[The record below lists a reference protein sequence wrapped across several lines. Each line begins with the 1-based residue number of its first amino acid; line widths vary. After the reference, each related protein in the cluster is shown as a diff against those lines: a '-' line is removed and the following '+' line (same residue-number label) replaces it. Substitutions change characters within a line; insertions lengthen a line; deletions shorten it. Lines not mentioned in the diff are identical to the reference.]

1 MPMLENSKIEEIR
14 KSVNIIDVIGEYIP
28 LTQRGRNYFCVCPF
42 HDDHSPS
49 MSISNDLQIYTC
61 FSCGATGNVFKFL
74 MDYEHI
80 TFMDALAKVA
90 AKGGIDINVNTYTPR
105 KVINNEIYQIYDIA
119 AKFYQNNL
127 NSSYGIEAKEYLKK
141 REVDETIIKE
151 FGIGLSLIKNDVLTN
166 LLLKKEFKNDDLI
179 KSGLIVE
186 NQNGLHDIYMNR
198 IMFPLM
204 NLEGRVVGFSGRI
217 YNTKDNSKYINT
229 RETEIF
235 KKGEI
240 LYNYYRAKDEC
251 RIKKTVII
259 MEGFMDV
266 IRAYT
271 IGVKNVVASMG
282 TAITKEHAHLLKR
295 LAPNIILL
303 FDGDAAGEKATISCI
318 EELNKID
325 VIPKVVR
332 LEEGLDPD
340 DYIKRY
346 GKEKFLKKLNSPIDV
361 MEFKMNYLKSNKN
374 LDDSVDLADYINECL
389 KDLEKIDDDILK
401 EITLKKLSE
410 TSSLDINLLRSKL
423 KKKEISK
430 KFLTP
435 VKKNLA
441 KNYYDKCEIA
451 ERNLIY
457 RMLNSTEVIK
467 KYIKKVTFMPHDQ
480 YRMLANKIRFFYEE
494 HDNKF
499 DPADFYTVVNNS
511 TNEKMQENLNSI
523 LNTNLEEQFDAS
535 EIDDYIKVINEYNL
549 KNEAKKIE
557 NETKEDIDFNLKQE
571 KLKKIVELKLR
582 GEKND

>member
-105 KVINNEIYQIYDIA
+105 KVINNEFYQIYDIA

-141 REVDETIIKE
+141 REIDETIIKE

-204 NLEGRVVGFSGRI
+204 NLEGKIVGFSGRI

-282 TAITKEHAHLLKR
+282 TAITKEQARLLKR
-295 LAPNIILL
+295 LAPNVILL
-303 FDGDAAGEKATISCI
+303 FDGDAAGEKATIACI

-340 DYIKRY
+340 DYIKKY
-346 GKEKFLKKLNSPIDV
+346 GKEKFLNKLNSPIDV
-361 MEFKMNYLKSNKN
+361 MEFKMNYLKNNKN

-389 KDLEKIDDDILK
+389 KDLEKIDDDILR

-410 TSSLDINLLRSKL
+410 TSSLDIELLRSKL
-423 KKKEISK
+423 TKKEISK
-430 KFLTP
+430 NISKPVKSP
-435 VKKNLA
+435 VKK
-441 KNYYDKCEIA
+441 YYDKCEIA

-467 KYIKKVTFMPHDQ
+467 KYMKRVTFMPHDQ

-499 DPADFYTVVNNS
+499 DPADFYTIVNNG

>member
-141 REVDETIIKE
+141 REIDETIIKE
-151 FGIGLSLIKNDVLTN
+151 FGIGLSLVKNDVLTN

-204 NLEGRVVGFSGRI
+204 NLEGNVVGFSGRI

-282 TAITKEHAHLLKR
+282 TAITKEQARLLKR
-295 LAPNIILL
+295 LAPNVILL
-303 FDGDAAGEKATISCI
+303 FDGDAAGEKATIACI

-340 DYIKRY
+340 DYIKKY
-346 GKEKFLKKLNSPIDV
+346 GKEKFLNKLNSPIDI
-361 MEFKMNYLKSNKN
+361 MEFKMNYLKNNKN

-389 KDLEKIDDDILK
+389 KDLEKIDDDILR

-410 TSSLDINLLRSKL
+410 TSSLDIELLRSKL
-423 KKKEISK
+423 TKKEISK
-430 KFLTP
+430 NISKPVKSP
-435 VKKNLA
+435 VKK
-441 KNYYDKCEIA
+441 YYDKCEIA

-467 KYIKKVTFMPHDQ
+467 KYMKRVTFMPHDQ

-499 DPADFYTVVNNS
+499 DPADFYTIVNNG

>member
-105 KVINNEIYQIYDIA
+105 KVINNEFYQIYDIA

-141 REVDETIIKE
+141 REIDETIIKE
-151 FGIGLSLIKNDVLTN
+151 FGIGLSLVKNDVLTN

-204 NLEGRVVGFSGRI
+204 NLEGKIVGFSGRI

-282 TAITKEHAHLLKR
+282 TAITKEQARLLKR
-295 LAPNIILL
+295 LAPNVILL
-303 FDGDAAGEKATISCI
+303 FDGDAAGEKATIACI

-340 DYIKRY
+340 DYIKKY
-346 GKEKFLKKLNSPIDV
+346 GKEKFLNKLNSPIDI
-361 MEFKMNYLKSNKN
+361 MEFKMNYLKNNKN

-389 KDLEKIDDDILK
+389 KDLEKIDDDILR

-410 TSSLDINLLRSKL
+410 TSSLDIELLRSKL
-423 KKKEISK
+423 TKKEISK
-430 KFLTP
+430 NISKPVKSP
-435 VKKNLA
+435 VKK
-441 KNYYDKCEIA
+441 YYDKCEIA

-467 KYIKKVTFMPHDQ
+467 KYMKRVTFMPHDQ

-499 DPADFYTVVNNS
+499 DPADFYTIVNNG

>member
-141 REVDETIIKE
+141 REIDETIIKE
-151 FGIGLSLIKNDVLTN
+151 FGIGLSLVKNDVLTN

-204 NLEGRVVGFSGRI
+204 NLEGNVVGFSGRI

-251 RIKKTVII
+251 RIKKNVII

-282 TAITKEHAHLLKR
+282 TAITKEQARLLKR
-295 LAPNIILL
+295 LAPNVILL
-303 FDGDAAGEKATISCI
+303 FDGDAAGEKATIACI

-340 DYIKRY
+340 DYIKKY
-346 GKEKFLKKLNSPIDV
+346 GKEKFLNKLNSPIDI
-361 MEFKMNYLKSNKN
+361 MEFKMNYLKNNKN

-389 KDLEKIDDDILK
+389 KDLEKIDDDILR

-410 TSSLDINLLRSKL
+410 TSSLDIELLRSKL
-423 KKKEISK
+423 TKKEISK
-430 KFLTP
+430 NISKPVKSP
-435 VKKNLA
+435 VKK
-441 KNYYDKCEIA
+441 YYDKCEIA

-467 KYIKKVTFMPHDQ
+467 KYMKRVTFMPHDQ

-499 DPADFYTVVNNS
+499 DPADFYTIVNNG

-535 EIDDYIKVINEYNL
+535 EIDDYIKAINEYNL

>member
-141 REVDETIIKE
+141 REIDETIIKE

-204 NLEGRVVGFSGRI
+204 NLEGKIVGFSGRI

-282 TAITKEHAHLLKR
+282 TAITKEQARLLKR
-295 LAPNIILL
+295 LAPNVILL
-303 FDGDAAGEKATISCI
+303 FDGDAAGEKATIACI

-340 DYIKRY
+340 DYIKKY
-346 GKEKFLKKLNSPIDV
+346 GKEKFLNKLNSPIDI
-361 MEFKMNYLKSNKN
+361 MEFKMNYLKNNKN

-389 KDLEKIDDDILK
+389 KDLEKIDDDILR

-410 TSSLDINLLRSKL
+410 TSSLDIELLRSKL
-423 KKKEISK
+423 TKKEISK
-430 KFLTP
+430 NISKPVKSP
-435 VKKNLA
+435 VKK
-441 KNYYDKCEIA
+441 YYDKCEIA

-467 KYIKKVTFMPHDQ
+467 KYMKRVTFMPHDQ

-499 DPADFYTVVNNS
+499 DPADFYTIVNNG

>member
-105 KVINNEIYQIYDIA
+105 KVINNEFYQIYDIA

-141 REVDETIIKE
+141 REIDETIIKE
-151 FGIGLSLIKNDVLTN
+151 FGIGLSLVKNDVLTN

-204 NLEGRVVGFSGRI
+204 NLEGNVVGFSGRI

-251 RIKKTVII
+251 RIKKNVII

-282 TAITKEHAHLLKR
+282 TAITKEQARLLKR
-295 LAPNIILL
+295 LAPNVILL
-303 FDGDAAGEKATISCI
+303 FDGDAAGEKATIACI

-340 DYIKRY
+340 DYIKKY
-346 GKEKFLKKLNSPIDV
+346 GKEKFLNKLNSPIDI
-361 MEFKMNYLKSNKN
+361 MEFKMNYLKNNKN

-389 KDLEKIDDDILK
+389 KDLEKIDDDILR

-410 TSSLDINLLRSKL
+410 TSSLDIELLRSKL
-423 KKKEISK
+423 TKKEISK
-430 KFLTP
+430 NISKPVKSP
-435 VKKNLA
+435 VKK
-441 KNYYDKCEIA
+441 YYDKCEIA

-467 KYIKKVTFMPHDQ
+467 KYMKRVTFMPHDQ

-499 DPADFYTVVNNS
+499 DPADFYTIVNNG

>member
-141 REVDETIIKE
+141 REIDETIIKE

-204 NLEGRVVGFSGRI
+204 NLEGKIVGFSGRI

-282 TAITKEHAHLLKR
+282 TAITKEQAHLLKR

-303 FDGDAAGEKATISCI
+303 FDGDVAGEKATIACI

-340 DYIKRY
+340 DYIKKY
-346 GKEKFLKKLNSPIDV
+346 GKEKFLNKLNSPIDV
-361 MEFKMNYLKSNKN
+361 MEFKMNYLKNNKN

-389 KDLEKIDDDILK
+389 KDLEKIDDDILR

-410 TSSLDINLLRSKL
+410 TSSLDIELLRTKL
-423 KKKEISK
+423 TKKEISK
-430 KFLTP
+430 NISRPVKSP
-435 VKKNLA
+435 VKK
-441 KNYYDKCEIA
+441 YYDKCEIA

-467 KYIKKVTFMPHDQ
+467 KYMKRVTFMPHDQ
-480 YRMLANKIRFFYEE
+480 YRILANKIRFFYEE

-499 DPADFYTVVNNS
+499 DPADFYTIVNNG

>member
-141 REVDETIIKE
+141 REIDEMIIKE